1 MSLGFVLMKQIFGT
15 KRELSFRQSN
25 QPRSYDILNENKN
38 LMIRNHRH
46 LILTNGKFTEKF
58 SYDNIVPTTTK
69 LLESVTPLQSA
80 NLPKRVTAST
90 FINSS
95 KSIVP
100 NSTKVTRSGRV
111 LKKPKQVY

>member
-1 MSLGFVLMKQIFGT
+1 MSLGFVLMKKIFGT
-15 KRELSFRQSN
+15 KRESN
-25 QPRSYDILNENKN
+25 QPRSYDILNENEN

-46 LILTNGKFTEKF
+46 LILTNGKFTKKF

>member
-1 MSLGFVLMKQIFGT
+1 MKKFFGT
-15 KRELSFRQSN
+15 KRELSFKQSN
-25 QPRSYDILNENKN
+25 QPRSYDVLNENKS
-38 LMIRNHRH
+38 LMIRNRRH

-58 SYDNIVPTTTK
+58 SYGNIIPTTTK
-69 LLESVTPLQSA
+69 LLESVTPPQTA

-90 FINSS
+90 FINPS

-100 NSTKVTRSGRV
+100 NRTKVTRSERV